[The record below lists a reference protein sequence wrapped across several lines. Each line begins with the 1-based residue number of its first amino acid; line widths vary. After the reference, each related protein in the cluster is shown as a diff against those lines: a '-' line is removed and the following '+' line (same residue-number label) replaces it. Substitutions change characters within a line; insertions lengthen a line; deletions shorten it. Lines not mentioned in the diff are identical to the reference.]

1 MIPNPEERPGT
12 LPIELDRTRMA
23 RALVGATVVL
33 LGVEF
38 LLGLAVSLWTTKL
51 PANLSFLF
59 GSSAFSYGYLSA
71 HAIIGAVL
79 VLVEIGLIVSVYRLH
94 RPFLAV
100 SAGSTFVLTIVAA
113 AFGSAF
119 LASGDNAIYAFLMA
133 LFFLGAWTSA
143 ILLQARLRF
152 ATRWTRYR
160 ARQPDPP
167 ASGPMGPVS

>member
-1 MIPNPEERPGT
+1 MILNPEQRLGT
-12 LPIELDRTRMA
+12 LPIELDDTRMA
-23 RALVGATVVL
+23 RALAGATIVL

-71 HAIIGAVL
+71 HAIVGALL

-94 RPFLAV
+94 RPLLAV

-119 LASGDNAIYAFLMA
+119 LASGDNAIYAFGMA

-152 ATRWTRYR
+152 ATRWVRYR
-160 ARQPDPP
+160 ARHPDPP
-167 ASGPMGPVS
+167 ASGPIGPVS